1 MKYYLKKIIFFR
13 LKCIFPFFIEI
24 ILFYYQLSL
33 DIAFDQQLFGPIILK
48 SNATFNLDSDSK
60 DYSEF
65 INFKISLNLVKRSDE
80 IVILY
85 QPQNES
91 GDISFTY
98 SVSNS

>member
-1 MKYYLKKIIFFR
+1 MWCPCFYREYILKIVSLIYYKFT
-13 LKCIFPFFIEI
+13 
-24 ILFYYQLSL
+24 L
-33 DIAFDQQLFGPIILK
+33 DIAFDHQLFGPIILK

-65 INFKISLNLVKRSDE
+65 VNFKISLNLVKRSDE